1 MRKRLVIAGHSAE
14 GIALI
19 PHLEANP
26 EVEVCAILTDDAAA
40 ARRELERIDPR
51 LLAQLADSVTDDV
64 EAVLRTPELVAIID
78 ADLTGPLR
86 SALND
91 APGRGIQVTTPLLAK
106 LLFAFG
112 PLDPTRKPDLLQ
124 ALTEI
129 LESYNMTID
138 RGGLL
143 NRILQIAVGSTG
155 ADRGSLML
163 WDEKRERLCVDVAIG
178 IEPELLGKIQLRSG
192 EGIAGRAFADRR
204 PILLNGRA
212 DRDQYDISRERSD
225 VESAISAPLLQ
236 ADRAIGV
243 LNLAHS
249 SQRGLFTQADLVFVQ
264 QLAQVDAK
272 IIARSEEYHSLLR
285 DSTRLRAQSAV
296 HDLLAEPE
304 PLVRRLSETCRLVAR
319 DLNGGICHIYLLDTE
334 LDLLLLRGSSTQ
346 LDPLAAPLRIPL
358 DDGIHG
364 HVARTRRPVVLSQSS
379 PTACICFAVLPLLG
393 RDELLGVISFEGT
406 HPSNQPELLREKIS
420 ATADALSHE
429 LADALRELRMERE
442 ATKTTAIMEFG
453 DRMSSITDLPEL
465 HRTISSAAA
474 MVLEA
479 EHAVLRLRDDAT
491 GQLQLRSYFGS
502 ADPGGQE
509 PLFELEKQLSNAAS
523 GRGSAVRIVDVDT
536 HPEYASLSAGVPSA
550 LAYPLRREG
559 RVIGTLSVL
568 GKVSQNPLAG
578 ESFSLQDQ
586 SILERL
592 GQLVCHALDRV
603 GERER
608 SRHRQR
614 NDELTGLPNATSLAE
629 RLDEEIARSGRHG
642 RQVALVRLRVGGL
655 ADLLND
661 QVEAEGDRLV
671 LSIAHEL
678 RAGLRE
684 FDVLARSSPDSFEM
698 LLPEPDGEVS
708 SLLGPL
714 ARRASE
720 AIRRELDSERTG
732 QLSLEFGYA
741 VFPDEGATA
750 RALLERSRSPRITAD

>member
-26 EVEVCAILTDDAAA
+26 EVEVYAILTDDPET
-40 ARRELERIDPR
+40 ARRELERTDPR
-51 LLAQLADSVTDDV
+51 LAAQLADSMTDDA
-64 EAVLRTPELVAIID
+64 EAILRTSGLVAIID
-78 ADLTGPLR
+78 ADLSGPLR
-86 SALND
+86 AALNE

-112 PLDPTRKPDLLQ
+112 PVDTTRKPDLLQ

-138 RGGLL
+138 RRGLL

-163 WDEKRERLCVDVAIG
+163 WDEARERLRVEVAIG
-178 IEPELLGKIQLRSG
+178 IEPELLGKIQLRAG
-192 EGIAGRAFADRR
+192 EGIAGRAFADRTS
-204 PILLNGRA
+204 ILLTGRA
-212 DRDQYDISRERSD
+212 DNDKYDISRERSD

-236 ADRAIGV
+236 GDRAIGV

-249 SQRGLFTQADLVFVQ
+249 RQRGVFTQEDLAFVE

-272 IIARSEEYHSLLR
+272 IITRADEYHSLLR
-285 DSTRLRAQSAV
+285 DSTRLRAQGAV
-296 HDLLAEPE
+296 RDLLAEPE
-304 PLVRRLSETCRLVAR
+304 PLVRRLSETCRFVAR
-319 DLNGGICHIYLLDTE
+319 ELNGGICHIYLVDTE
-334 LDLLLLRGSSTQ
+334 LDVLLLRGSSTQ

-379 PTACICFAVLPLLG
+379 NTECICFAVLPLLG

-406 HPSNQPELLREKIS
+406 HPSNQPELLREKIA
-420 ATADALSHE
+420 ATADALSEE
-429 LADALRELRMERE
+429 LGDALRELRMERE
-442 ATKTTAIMEFG
+442 ATKSGAIIEFG
-453 DRMSSITDLPEL
+453 GRMSSATDLADL
-465 HRTISSAAA
+465 HRTISAAAA

-479 EHAVLRLRDDAT
+479 EHAVLRLQDSST

-502 ADPGGQE
+502 ADPGGEE
-509 PLFELEKQLSNAAS
+509 PLFELEKQLSIDATARRS
-523 GRGSAVRIVDVDT
+523 TVRIVDVDT

-550 LAYPLRREG
+550 LAYPLRREA
-559 RVIGTLSVL
+559 RVIGTLTVL

-586 SILERL
+586 SLLERL
-592 GQLVCHALDRV
+592 GQYVSHALDHI

-608 SRHRQR
+608 ARHRQR
-614 NDELTGLPNATSLAE
+614 HDELTGLPNAANLAE
-629 RLDEEIARSGRHG
+629 RLEEEVARSGRRG
-642 RQVALVRLRVGGL
+642 RQVAVVRLQISGL
-655 ADLLND
+655 KELLD
-661 QVEAEGDRLV
+661 SQVEAEGDRLV
-671 LSIAHEL
+671 LSIAQEL
-678 RAGLRE
+678 RAGLRD
-684 FDVLARSSPDSFEM
+684 FDVLARSSPDSFEI
-698 LLPEPDGEVS
+698 LIPEPDGEIS

-714 ARRASE
+714 ARRARE
-720 AIRRELDSERTG
+720 AIRREPSSELTER
-732 QLSLEFGYA
+732 LNLEFGYA
-741 VFPDEGATA
+741 VFPNEAVTP
-750 RALLERSRSPRITAD
+750 RNLLELARNARITAD